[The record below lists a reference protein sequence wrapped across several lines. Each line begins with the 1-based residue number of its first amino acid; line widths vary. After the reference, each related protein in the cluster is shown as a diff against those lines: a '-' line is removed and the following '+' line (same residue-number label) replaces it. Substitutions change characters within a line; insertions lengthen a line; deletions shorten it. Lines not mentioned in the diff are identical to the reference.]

1 MSEEQLRVFIR
12 DFMVETVLTKTAS
25 SVSDDAGHIV
35 ILQSQLGE
43 LKETVVDQAHE
54 IKRLRAQR
62 SASGQL
68 GEESNGRVSD

>member
-25 SVSDDAGHIV
+25 SVSDESGHIV

-43 LKETVVDQAHE
+43 LKEPVVDQAHE
-54 IKRLRAQR
+54 MKRLRAQR
-62 SASGQL
+62 SASGQ
-68 GEESNGRVSD
+68 